1 MDTPSGGT
9 GPSPKRQRTHEADGQ
24 DRPEPSNGSLNDRTE
39 NGPER
44 PATAD
49 AAHEAETEGGPQLSE
64 SFDNM
69 TETVKAGMFMIHSRA
84 QAADAKVFEELKQQF
99 IQKMQ
104 GVKIELHN
112 YYQNQTTE
120 WAGTSTSTTELAARL
135 RHAKQLVQ
143 GLGLQ
148 AISN

>member
-84 QAADAKVFEELKQQF
+84 QAADAKV
-99 IQKMQ
+99 
-104 GVKIELHN
+104 VKLCLCPDQSKINCLSFH
-112 YYQNQTTE
+112 
-120 WAGTSTSTTELAARL
+120 RL
-135 RHAKQLVQ
+135 LQLWC
-143 GLGLQ
+143 
-148 AISN
+148 